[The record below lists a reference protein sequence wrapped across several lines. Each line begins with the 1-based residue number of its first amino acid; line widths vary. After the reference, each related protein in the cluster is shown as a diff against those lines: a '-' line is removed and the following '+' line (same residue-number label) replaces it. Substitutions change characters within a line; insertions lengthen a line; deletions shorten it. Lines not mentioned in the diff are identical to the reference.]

1 MYHTGYIRFPR
12 CRSST
17 QWNHAPDHLGDGH
30 HVRADGSIDLHFA
43 HHGKLNTWITKVQH
57 TNIQCQIVVGVTK
70 AVGDRFGNGGIAD
83 RMIWFNGFPF
93 LDNKEDHVFNVP
105 VSHAMTTDP
114 LTLPSSDF
122 PVREAEH
129 LLSDNKF
136 QGFPIVD
143 DRTNKTLVG
152 YIGRTELR
160 YAIDRARSD
169 GLVSPRARC
178 VFTKDAA
185 EATVARRASASHTRA
200 AETFDAIQ
208 TSVGAGFVDFSRYV
222 DHTPLTVHPRLA
234 LETVMEFFKKMGPRV
249 ILVEHRGRLTGLVTV
264 KDCLKYQFKVE
275 AEEHA
280 LTTTGSSEFA
290 AAPLGGHLS
299 SPAPETLEDRVW
311 RLIQTVAGFVSGKV
325 GPQRSVSLQDRPRGR
340 PAEPSGILEGTE
352 DDGVVELEDREERRE
367 GR

>member
-1 MYHTGYIRFPR
+1 MYHAGRIRFPWR
-12 CRSST
+12 GSSA
-17 QWNHAPDHLGDGH
+17 QWNHASYHLRDRH
-30 HVRADGSIDLHFA
+30 HVRTDGSIDLHLT
-43 HHGKLNTWITKVQH
+43 HYGKFSIGAMRAQDANMQ
-57 TNIQCQIVVGVTK
+57 QIVVGVTK

-93 LDNKEDHVFNVP
+93 LDTKEDHVFNVP

-114 LTLPSSDF
+114 LTLPASDF

-143 DRTNKTLVG
+143 DRTHKTLVG

-160 YAIDRARSD
+160 YAIDRARGD

-185 EATVARRASASHTRA
+185 EAIIARRASASQARV
-200 AETFDAIQ
+200 AETFDAIES
-208 TSVGAGFVDFSRYV
+208 SVGAGFVDFSRYV

-234 LETVMEFFKKMGPRV
+234 LETVMEIFKKMGPRV
-249 ILVEHRGRLTGLVTV
+249 ILVEHRGRLAGLVTV

-280 LTTTGSSEFA
+280 LTATNSSGLA
-290 AAPLGGHLS
+290 AAPLGGPLS
-299 SPAPETLEDRVW
+299 DPAPETLEDRVW

-325 GPQRSVSLQDRPRGR
+325 RPQRPARLQNRPRGR
-340 PAEPSGILEGTE
+340 PSEQGTE
-352 DDGVVELEDREERRE
+352 DDGLVELEDREERRG

>member
-1 MYHTGYIRFPR
+1 M
-12 CRSST
+12 
-17 QWNHAPDHLGDGH
+17 
-30 HVRADGSIDLHFA
+30 
-43 HHGKLNTWITKVQH
+43 
-57 TNIQCQIVVGVTK
+57 GVTK

-105 VSHAMTTDP
+105 VSHAMTTHP
-114 LTLPSSDF
+114 LTLPASDF

-136 QGFPIVD
+136 QGFPIVEE
-143 DRTNKTLVG
+143 RSNKILVG

-169 GLVSPRARC
+169 GLLSPRARC
-178 VFTKDAA
+178 VFTKEAADAL
-185 EATVARRASASHTRA
+185 VARRASVPQTPQHAD
-200 AETFDAIQ
+200 TFDAIQ

-222 DHTPLTVHPRLA
+222 DHTPLSVHPRLP
-234 LETVMEFFKKMGPRV
+234 LETVMEIFKKMGPRV

-280 LTTTGSSEFA
+280 LAATTASEFSHT
-290 AAPLGGHLS
+290 PLGGHLS
-299 SPAPETLEDRVW
+299 TPATETLEERIW
-311 RLIQTVAGFVSGKV
+311 RIIQSAIGFVSGSSHPRRPV
-325 GPQRSVSLQDRPRGR
+325 HLSERDRSGQQ
-340 PAEPSGILEGTE
+340 EPTGILDGTE
-352 DDGVVELEDREERRE
+352 DDGLVELEDREERP
-367 GR
+367 GRSFRR